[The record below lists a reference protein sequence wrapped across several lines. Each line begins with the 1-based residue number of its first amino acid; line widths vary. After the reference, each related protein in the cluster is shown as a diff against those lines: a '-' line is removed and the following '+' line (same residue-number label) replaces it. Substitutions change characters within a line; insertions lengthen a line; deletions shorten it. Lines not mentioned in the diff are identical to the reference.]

1 MNFTDQLRD
10 SSAWEEATRHRF
22 VEQYRD
28 GALEDDVFRSYL
40 VEDYAFLEM
49 GARVTAL
56 AAADAPTMDEMGYL
70 ADQLAVLTGGEND
83 YFLRAFEELGVP
95 EHEYEESDLHPTTE
109 AFNDFMLRVAN
120 QHGYEETLAAVTA
133 AEWVYLD
140 WCTYAGETDHDRWYL
155 EEWIDIHV
163 VKEFEDYV
171 DWLRTQLDELGP
183 QLSSRREERIE
194 RTFRRTVELEARFFD
209 AAYDTELA
217 G

>member
-1 MNFTDQLRD
+1 MTSFTERLRE

-22 VEQYRD
+22 VERYRA
-28 GALEDDVFRSYL
+28 GELGDDIFRSYL
-40 VEDYAFLEM
+40 VDDYAFLEM

-83 YFLRAFEELGVP
+83 YFLRAFDELGVS
-95 EHEYEESDLHPTTE
+95 EDTYEEPNLHPTTE

-140 WCTYAGETDHDRWYL
+140 WCTYAAEADYDRWYL
-155 EEWIDIHV
+155 DEWVDIHV
-163 VKEFEDYV
+163 VDDFVEYT
-171 DWLRTQLDELGP
+171 DWLRSQLDERGP
-183 QLSSRREERIE
+183 ELSPRREQRVEDI
-194 RTFRRTVELEARFFD
+194 FCRTVELEARFFG
-209 AAYDTELA
+209 AAYEKV
-217 G
+217 

>member
-1 MNFTDQLRD
+1 MTDSFTDQLQD
-10 SSAWEEATRHRF
+10 SSDWEEATRHRF

-28 GALEDDVFRSYL
+28 GTLGDDVFRSYL
-40 VEDYAFLEM
+40 VDDYSFLEM

-95 EHEYEESDLHPTTE
+95 EDEYEEPDLHPTTE

-140 WCTYAGETDHDRWYL
+140 WCTYAAEAEYDRWYL
-155 EEWIDIHV
+155 DEWVEIHV
-163 VKEFEDYV
+163 VDDFAEYV
-171 DWLRTQLDELGP
+171 DWLRAQLDERGP
-183 QLSSRREERIE
+183 ELSPRRGERVEEI
-194 RTFRRTVELEARFFD
+194 FRRTVELEARFFD
-209 AAYDTELA
+209 AAYD
-217 G
+217 

>member
-1 MNFTDQLRD
+1 MNFTDQLQD
-10 SSAWEEATRHRF
+10 SSDWEEATRHRF

-28 GALEDDVFRSYL
+28 GTLEDDVFRSYL
-40 VEDYAFLEM
+40 VDDYSFLEM

-95 EHEYEESDLHPTTE
+95 EDEYEEPDLHPTTE

-120 QHGYEETLAAVTA
+120 QNGYEETLAAVTA

-140 WCTYAGETDHDRWYL
+140 WCTYAAEAEYDRWYL
-155 EEWIDIHV
+155 DEWVEIHV
-163 VKEFEDYV
+163 VDDFVEYT
-171 DWLRTQLDELGP
+171 DWLRAQLDERGP
-183 QLSSRREERIE
+183 ELSPRRGERVEEI
-194 RTFRRTVELEARFFD
+194 FRRTVELEARFFD
-209 AAYDTELA
+209 AAYD
-217 G
+217 